1 MEFTLRR
8 KFLAAILCLAVVAPP
23 LLLVGPSSAAPRPL
37 DCKTRTRPFLEPPE
51 TSPELRFRIC
61 TGTVKSKDGTSRLDV
76 TVTLPAT
83 GKGPFPL
90 IVMLHGLTGS
100 KYSNESTFVQ
110 GEGGRRHYN
119 NLWFAAQGYMVLTYT
134 ARGWDI
140 PNDPE
145 NEWPPASI
153 SPCVDD
159 RTDVQSIDDP
169 DDDPYAGLSPACFI
183 QIAHLKYEV
192 VDTQYLAGR
201 LVDGTLLDVSG
212 VKAKRRIGVT
222 GVSYGGGQT
231 WLLTRK
237 NEWKSP
243 RGARVRVGAA
253 APLIGWTDLLDA
265 LAPNGRRSDDE
276 GEQSLDDRRSEPI
289 GVKNHYVD
297 VFYDGV
303 LARASNG
310 GTVDYIRE
318 WRGEFND
325 GEPYESNEILQDAEH
340 KLLTKRS
347 AFFVPKTTDF
357 DTPIMSVQG
366 FTDGIF
372 PAIQSIKMYNR
383 LQEERAAASRPA
395 YPMKLYLGD
404 WGHPLSE
411 NDQEETDYIVRLVN
425 DWFRF
430 YLKGRGDKPVA
441 NVEARTNKCGPGM
454 GELYRG
460 PDWESLSAHEIESP
474 ISADPPTLQTQTDD
488 PIAHKLVP
496 SDRAQGD
503 INEIEPDGQCRVTDN
518 VSVEGNAYDQAEVL
532 GNIPMLGMP
541 TVNVTA
547 DPSAEE
553 MYIAARLWD
562 LDEKDTPADSSDDE
576 QTLVSR
582 GIYRLEGDGSQVV
595 SFKLFGNAYTFLDGH
610 KIKFELTADDS
621 PSFDEWSNGDPGNID
636 LSNFNW
642 KIPVADCA
650 ALVEGVCPP

>member
-1 MEFTLRR
+1 MRR
-8 KFLAAILCLAVVAPP
+8 SLVSIALCLAVVAPA
-23 LLLVGPSSAAPRPL
+23 LLVPGTSSAAPPRL

-61 TGTVKSKDGTSRLDV
+61 TGKVKSKDGTSRLDV
-76 TVTLPAT
+76 TVTLPAR

-145 NEWPPASI
+145 DEWPPASI
-153 SPCVDD
+153 SKCIEGQ
-159 RTDVQSIDDP
+159 TDVQSVDDP
-169 DDDPYAGLSPACFI
+169 DDDPYVGLSPACFI
-183 QIAHLKYEV
+183 QIAHLNYEV

-201 LVDGTLLDVSG
+201 LVDGTLLDASG
-212 VKAKRRIGVT
+212 VKAQRKIGVT

-237 NEWKSP
+237 NVWKSP
-243 RGARVRVGAA
+243 RGVNVRVGAA

-265 LAPNGRRSDDE
+265 LAPNGRRHDE
-276 GEQSLDDRRSEPI
+276 EALQTLADRKAEPL

-303 LARASNG
+303 LARASDG
-310 GTVDYIRE
+310 GVVDYIRE
-318 WRGEFND
+318 WRSGFND
-325 GEPYESNEILQDAEH
+325 GEPYETKPILQDAEH

-347 AFFVPKTTDF
+347 AFFVPKTTSF

-372 PAIQSIKMYNR
+372 PAIQSVKMYNR
-383 LQEERAAASRPA
+383 LQQEREDAIRPP
-395 YPMKLYLGD
+395 YPIRLYLGD

-411 NDQEETDYIVRLVN
+411 NDQAETDYIVRLVN

-430 YLKGRGDKPVA
+430 YLKGKGDKPAAV
-441 NVEARTNKCGPGM
+441 VEARTNKCGPGM
-454 GELYRG
+454 GELYRAENWEELQVETPLAG
-460 PDWESLSAHEIESP
+460 PAV
-474 ISADPPTLQTQTDD
+474 ADPPALQTPTDD
-488 PIAHKLVP
+488 DIAHRLVP
-496 SDRAQGD
+496 SDRASGD
-503 INEIEPDGQCRVTDN
+503 INETEPDGQCRTTANVTADGN
-518 VSVEGNAYDQAEVL
+518 VAL
-532 GNIPMLGMP
+532 GTDADGDTHMLGMP

-562 LDEKDTPADSSDDE
+562 LDTKGTPGDDTDDE

-582 GIYRLEGDGSQVV
+582 GVYRLTDDESQVV
-595 SFKLFGNAYTFLDGH
+595 SFKLFGNAYTFPDGH
-610 KIKFELTADDS
+610 TIKMELTADDS
-621 PSFDEWSNGDPGNID
+621 PSFDEWSNGDPGTID
-636 LSNFNW
+636 LSNFSW
-642 KIPVADCA
+642 EIPLADCTK
-650 ALVEGVCPP
+650 LVEEPCPPPP